1 MKEYGIGLY
10 LGLQSSWYIKEGLNW
25 VGQIIYSRRII
36 SQETKIRQIPRQDD
50 DVHGD
55 WWCDEP
61 SAFEEYFEH
70 MRNPEKCV
78 SIGKALVSKSSFSSK
93 NA

>member
-1 MKEYGIGLY
+1 MFMVTGD
-10 LGLQSSWYIKEGLNW
+10 
-25 VGQIIYSRRII
+25 VM
-36 SQETKIRQIPRQDD
+36 SQAT
-50 DVHGD
+50 
-55 WWCDEP
+55 
-61 SAFEEYFEH
+61 AFEEYFEH